1 MRKFTNSPDTV
12 NAVVL
17 VCPPSSH
24 VELRRPDIMLGA
36 MYGDYS
42 LRIPFNPMLGRFAN
56 DEASYEFRPG
66 EGMTMGLNKKKN
78 TRLSA
83 VISLHNWTIHT
94 SADGMDP
101 EHVPGVTVWENA
113 YARAP
118 MPRDLFRGAMDS
130 WWTVEGEEQ
139 RLSFIGDRLLGL
151 ELAPATGPVRP
162 SDLLW
167 RFPTLLWWEFR
178 WEPVWKVAHSALPN
192 RRNKAEKATER
203 YADALAKQEVMGTT
217 YGLLNEIRSRLDSFI
232 DSSWGEN
239 VVHWVSH
246 LVAQSRDHVAIGVHG
261 S

>member
-1 MRKFTNSPDTV
+1 MNYGEKLLQHYLKVHRADFQYEPEAPEGSPGIDFVLQHSRAGAIQLEVKEIHYKLPRAGTFNFYHPVRSHIKAGMRKFTNSPDTV

-42 LRIPFNPMLGRFAN
+42 LRIPFNPMLGRLES

-113 YARAP
+113 HARAP

-151 ELAPATGPVRP
+151 ELARRNWTGP
-162 SDLLW
+162 
-167 RFPTLLWWEFR
+167 
-178 WEPVWKVAHSALPN
+178 
-192 RRNKAEKATER
+192 AE
-203 YADALAKQEVMGTT
+203 
-217 YGLLNEIRSRLDSFI
+217 
-232 DSSWGEN
+232 
-239 VVHWVSH
+239 
-246 LVAQSRDHVAIGVHG
+246 
-261 S
+261 